1 MKWRGGAKAMALKID
16 KEACVGCGTC
26 AATCPVGAINEVDGK
41 YEIGE
46 ECVECGACAA
56 ACPVGAIE

>member
-1 MKWRGGAKAMALKID
+1 MALKID

-26 AATCPVGAINEVDGK
+26 AATCPVGASKEVDGK

-46 ECVECGACAA
+46 DCVECGACAA
-56 ACPVGAIE
+56 NCPVGAIE